1 MSSTRSITTERA
13 VTTFLLDVDGLSVT
27 FATPEGPISVVR
39 DVTFSMKREKLG
51 IVGESGSGKS
61 MTARAILGLV
71 PPPGVATAR
80 RLSFDGTDLRNLGA
94 VGWRALRGRRVSMIP
109 QDPKFSL
116 NPVKR
121 IGTQIEETLVLHGR
135 MARRERQQ
143 HALSVLES
151 VGIDDPLRVYA
162 AYPHEL
168 SGGMGQRAMIAAM
181 IVSGPDLLIA
191 DEPTSALDVIVREQ
205 VLALLDRLVS
215 ERGLGL
221 VLISHDLN
229 MVARFCDRIL
239 VMYRGRVVE
248 SLAARDLS
256 SARHP
261 YTRGLLDCLPSP
273 LKRGKSLPTLE
284 RNPAWETAL

>member
-1 MSSTRSITTERA
+1 MIEQEPMLQP
-13 VTTFLLDVDGLSVT
+13 LLEVDGLTVT
-27 FATPEGPISVVR
+27 FPTQDGQVSVVR
-39 DVTFSMKREKLG
+39 DFALTMGREKIG

-71 PPPGVATAR
+71 RSPGKVTAR
-80 RLSFDGTDLRNLGA
+80 TLRLGDTDLTSLSTR
-94 VGWRALRGRRVSMIP
+94 GWRAVRGRKVGMIL

-121 IGTQIEETLVLHGR
+121 IGVQIEETMRLHER
-135 MARRERQQ
+135 VSRKERRDR
-143 HALSVLES
+143 AIAMLGA
-151 VGIDDPLRVYA
+151 VGIDDPQRVYS

-168 SGGMGQRAMIAAM
+168 SGGMGQRAMIATM
-181 IVSGPDLLIA
+181 LVSSPDLLIA

-205 VLALLDRLVS
+205 VLRLLDDLVA

-221 VLISHDLN
+221 ILISHDLP

-248 SLAARDLS
+248 ALEAHNLHAAQ
-256 SARHP
+256 HP
-261 YTRGLLDCLPSP
+261 YTQGLLACLPSSET
-273 LKRGKSLPTLE
+273 RGNMLPTLS
-284 RNPAWETAL
+284 RDPAWETAQ

>member
-1 MSSTRSITTERA
+1 MTQP
-13 VTTFLLDVDGLSVT
+13 LLQVDGLTVT
-27 FATPEGPISVVR
+27 FPTPSGPVSVVR
-39 DVTFSMKREKLG
+39 DFSLTMGREKIG

-71 PPPGVATAR
+71 RPPGQVTAR
-80 RLSFDGTDLRNLGA
+80 DLQLEDTDLTSLSPR
-94 VGWRALRGRRVSMIP
+94 GWRALRGKKAGMIL

-121 IGTQIEETLVLHGR
+121 IGNQIEETLRLHEPIGR
-135 MARRERQQ
+135 SERRAR
-143 HALSVLES
+143 ALAILED
-151 VGIDDPLRVYA
+151 VGIDDPIRVYK

-168 SGGMGQRAMIAAM
+168 SGGMGQRAMIATM
-181 IVSGPDLLIA
+181 LVSSPTLLIA

-205 VLALLDRLVS
+205 VLRLLDTLVT

-221 VLISHDLN
+221 ILISHDLP

-248 SLAARDLS
+248 SLDARNLDT
-256 SARHP
+256 ATHP
-261 YTRGLLDCLPSP
+261 YTRGLLACLPSP
-273 LKRGKSLPTLE
+273 ATRGHMLPTLS
-284 RNPAWETAL
+284 RDPSWESA